1 MILNYEYHQKL
12 EGETHPLVFIHG
24 LFGSLS
30 NLGMLARA
38 FQNSYSVIQ
47 LDLRN
52 HGKSP
57 QSTEMNYREMAN
69 DVLETLDAIGIDKFS
84 VIGHSMGGKVAMQL
98 ALISERV
105 EQLVVLDIAPFA
117 YQERHHDEIF
127 KALIA
132 VQNAQ
137 IQSRQQAVEI
147 MREYIHSDMVIQF
160 LLKSFSK
167 GQWLFNVDAL
177 YKQYDQ
183 IIGWENI
190 GNIWQQ
196 PALYLKGGQSPY
208 ISKAEHINAIEQQFP
223 HAKIVEIEG
232 AGHWLHAEK
241 TTEVIEQIQNF
252 LN

>member
-38 FQNSYSVIQ
+38 FQNSHSVIQ

-57 QSTEMNYREMAN
+57 QSTEMDYREMAN
-69 DVLETLDAIGIDKFS
+69 DVLETLDVIGIDKFS
-84 VIGHSMGGKVAMQL
+84 VIGHSMGGKVGMQL

-190 GNIWQQ
+190 GNTWQQ
-196 PALYLKGGQSPY
+196 PVLFIKGGESPY
-208 ISKAEHINAIEQQFP
+208 ISNTEHI
-223 HAKIVEIEG
+223 
-232 AGHWLHAEK
+232 LRR
-241 TTEVIEQIQNF
+241 
-252 LN
+252 

>member
-38 FQNSYSVIQ
+38 FQNSHSVIQ

-69 DVLETLDAIGIDKFS
+69 DVLETLDVIGIDKFS

-105 EQLVVLDIAPFA
+105 VQLVVLDIAPFA

-147 MREYIHSDMVIQF
+147 MREYIHFDMVIQF

-190 GNIWQQ
+190 ENTWQQ
-196 PALYLKGGQSPY
+196 PVLFIKGGESPY
-208 ISKAEHINAIEQQFP
+208 ISKVEHTNTIEQQFP
-223 HAKIVEIEG
+223 NAKIVEIEG

-241 TTEVIEQIQNF
+241 TTEAIEQIQNY
-252 LN
+252 LE

>member
-38 FQNSYSVIQ
+38 FQNSHSVIQ

-57 QSTEMNYREMAN
+57 QSTEMDYREMAN
-69 DVLETLDAIGIDKFS
+69 DVLETLDVIGIDKFS

-190 GNIWQQ
+190 GNTWQQ
-196 PALYLKGGQSPY
+196 PVLFIKGGESPY
-208 ISKAEHINAIEQQFP
+208 ISNTEHTKAIEHQFP
-223 HAKIVEIEG
+223 QAKIVEVEG

-241 TTEVIEQIQNF
+241 TAKVVEEIQNY
-252 LN
+252 LE

>member
-12 EGETHPLVFIHG
+12 EGETYPLVFIHG

-38 FQNSYSVIQ
+38 FQNSHSVIQ

-132 VQNAQ
+132 VNNAQ
-137 IQSRQQAVEI
+137 IQSRQEAVEI

-177 YKQYDQ
+177 YQQYDQ

-196 PALYLKGGQSPY
+196 PVLFLKGGESPY
-208 ISKAEHINAIEQQFP
+208 ISKAEHTKAIEHQFP
-223 HAKIVEIEG
+223 QAKIVEVEG

-241 TTEVIEQIQNF
+241 TAKVVEEIQNY
-252 LN
+252 LE

>member
-38 FQNSYSVIQ
+38 FQNSHSVIQ

-57 QSTEMNYREMAN
+57 QSTEMDYREMAN
-69 DVLETLDAIGIDKFS
+69 DVLETLDVIGIDKFS

-137 IQSRQQAVEI
+137 IQSRQA
-147 MREYIHSDMVIQF
+147 S
-160 LLKSFSK
+160 
-167 GQWLFNVDAL
+167 G
-177 YKQYDQ
+177 
-183 IIGWENI
+183 
-190 GNIWQQ
+190 
-196 PALYLKGGQSPY
+196 
-208 ISKAEHINAIEQQFP
+208 
-223 HAKIVEIEG
+223 
-232 AGHWLHAEK
+232 
-241 TTEVIEQIQNF
+241 
-252 LN
+252 

>member
-12 EGETHPLVFIHG
+12 ESETHPLVFIHG

-38 FQNSYSVIQ
+38 FQNSHSVIQ

-167 GQWLFNVDAL
+167 AQWLFNVDAL

-183 IIGWENI
+183 IIGWESI
-190 GNIWQQ
+190 GNTWQQ
-196 PALYLKGGQSPY
+196 PVLFIKGGESPY
-208 ISKAEHINAIEQQFP
+208 ISKAEHTNAIEHQFP

-241 TTEVIEQIQNF
+241 TTEVIEKIQNY

>member
-12 EGETHPLVFIHG
+12 EGETYPLVFIHG

-38 FQNSYSVIQ
+38 FQNSHSVIQ

-132 VQNAQ
+132 VNNAQ

-177 YKQYDQ
+177 YQQYDQ

-196 PALYLKGGQSPY
+196 PVLFIKGGESPY
-208 ISKAEHINAIEQQFP
+208 ISKAEHTKAIEHQFP
-223 HAKIVEIEG
+223 QAKIVEVEG

-241 TTEVIEQIQNF
+241 TAKVVEEIQNY
-252 LN
+252 LE

>member
-38 FQNSYSVIQ
+38 FQNSHSVIQ

-52 HGKSP
+52 HCKSP
-57 QSTEMNYREMAN
+57 QSTEMDYREMAN

-132 VQNAQ
+132 VNNAQ
-137 IQSRQQAVEI
+137 IQSRQEAVEI
-147 MREYIHSDMVIQF
+147 MREYIHFDMVIQF

-177 YKQYDQ
+177 YQQYDQ
-183 IIGWENI
+183 IIGWENV
-190 GNIWQQ
+190 GNIWQL
-196 PALYLKGGQSPY
+196 PVLFLKGGESPY
-208 ISKAEHINAIEQQFP
+208 ISKAEHTKAIEHQFP
-223 HAKIVEIEG
+223 QAKIVEVEG

-241 TTEVIEQIQNF
+241 TAKVVEEIQNY
-252 LN
+252 LE